1 MAEKK
6 YNHIG
11 KEPIVYERTL
21 QVTQIIHIYKEQS
34 QYTFE
39 QFKKREEVFKLTCRD
54 KPGLF
59 DLGDIVTLR
68 IGTDLDWKETVM

>member
-1 MAEKK
+1 MSEK
-6 YNHIG
+6 
-11 KEPIVYERTL
+11 PFVYERTL
-21 QVTQIIHIYKEQS
+21 QVNMIVNAYKEQS

-39 QFKKREEVFKLTCRD
+39 SYKKREDAFKLLVRD

-59 DLGDIVTLR
+59 NLGDIVTLR